1 MTGGKCCTVLIV
13 ERHPLLREL
22 LAKILPKG
30 RFRVVGSVYS
40 VAELTPD
47 LLAQGSPLLLL
58 LGATGHPEATAA
70 EVRAIRDLEAGAK
83 TVVLSSDHNVDE
95 IIMALQAG
103 ADGCVS
109 QVAGADALIKALE
122 LVIAGETVLVSPK
135 LPSVLIRP
143 QQPAEAGQHDD
154 TREPDG
160 GAARSNGGEACISL
174 LSGRERLTLSILA
187 DGNSNKLIARK
198 LGVAEATVKVH
209 VRSILRKIGVQNRT
223 QAALWASQ
231 NGLPSVSALIV
242 DPVDKVPFPELNGNE
257 RPWPTCASAASR

>member
-13 ERHPLLREL
+13 ERQPLLREL

-30 RFRVVGSVYS
+30 RVRVVGSGSS

-47 LLAQGSPLLLL
+47 LLAQGTLLL

-83 TVVLSSDHNVDE
+83 TVVLSNDHNVDE
-95 IIMALQAG
+95 IVMALQAG
-103 ADGCVS
+103 ADGCV
-109 QVAGADALIKALE
+109 QVAGADALIKTLE

-135 LPSVLIRP
+135 LPSVLDRP

-160 GAARSNGGEACISL
+160 GAVRSNGSEAGVSL
-174 LSGRERLTLSILA
+174 LSGRERLTLSILTG
-187 DGNSNKLIARK
+187 GNSNKLIARK

-209 VRSILRKIGVQNRT
+209 IRSILRKIGVENRT

-242 DPVDKVPFPELNGNE
+242 DPVDKVPFPELNGAE
-257 RPWPTCASAASR
+257 RP